1 MFALLNIIQDQI
13 INEFL
18 FLTGLKVS
26 DITIVC
32 YVTFDYV
39 TTDAIDCLHFDTLYG
54 LPHIGP
60 YGLPHMGTYGL
71 PHMGPYDLSHMGTT

>member
-1 MFALLNIIQDQI
+1 MFVLRNIMQDQI
-13 INEFL
+13 ISEFL

-39 TTDAIDCLHFDTLYG
+39 TTDAIDCVHFDTLYG
-54 LPHIGP
+54 LPQ
-60 YGLPHMGTYGL
+60 MGTYGL